1 MEVFRCKKCG
11 QKIVFGESGTDE
23 KECPRCGVL
32 FFRVPPNPVDYDYIR
47 DAEFL
52 DIPPQEVIKGIVSGK
67 TQATSSEEEVL
78 DFDRH
83 RQEDDD
89 KIQERSFP
97 WVIDIFLYPT
107 SSAGLTMLGIIILVP
122 LLLDVVIWLFG
133 LVHMVLG
140 MIVSIPFI
148 VVRLAIGLYFY
159 WYWCE
164 CIRDSAL
171 GCVRAQDVLENQ
183 PWLGDMFWRY
193 LKIGSCL
200 VLFGVAPLIYAMET
214 GRTDFTFMVL
224 LGFSVFLFPMG
235 ILSVVMFDSLSGLN
249 PIVIIGSVFST
260 FLPYCAMVVS
270 FFVSGY
276 LIVEYIQLLP
286 NSPSLRY
293 LLVCASIY
301 LSIVIAHV
309 LGWFYYHFQKQ
320 LNWEV

>member
-11 QKIVFGESGTDE
+11 QKIAFSESGTDE
-23 KECPRCGVL
+23 KLCPRCGLLV
-32 FFRVPPNPVDYDYIR
+32 FRVPKIPVDYNYIS
-47 DAEFL
+47 DVELL
-52 DIPPQEVIKGIVSGK
+52 DIPPQEVIKGIVSEK
-67 TQATSSEEEVL
+67 IQATRSEEEVL
-78 DFDRH
+78 DFDR
-83 RQEDDD
+83 RQREEND
-89 KIQERSFP
+89 KIQQRSFP

-107 SSAGLTMLGIIILVP
+107 SSAGLIMLGIIILVP
-122 LLLDVVIWLFG
+122 LLLDVIIWLFG
-133 LVHMVLG
+133 LVHIVLS

-148 VVRLAIGLYFY
+148 VVRLAIGLYFF

-183 PWLGDMFWRY
+183 PWLGDMFWRH
-193 LKIGSCL
+193 LKIASCFG
-200 VLFGVAPLIYAMET
+200 LFAAGPMIYAKLT
-214 GRTDFTFMVL
+214 GRTDVPFMIL

-235 ILSVVMFDSLSGLN
+235 ILSVIMFDSLSGLN
-249 PIVIIGSVFST
+249 PIVIIGSVLST

-276 LIVEYIQLLP
+276 LMVEYIQLLP
-286 NSPSLRY
+286 NSRSLQS
-293 LLVCASIY
+293 LLVCVSIY

-320 LNWEV
+320 LNWDV